1 MTGIA
6 PSYEL
11 DAGARRAAPTL
22 ETQLGDPFDD
32 GAVTFE
38 AIARNE
44 DASRLT
50 PAVRSLCDA
59 WGVGAELVPLAL
71 GGRRD
76 STVRLVSQLRPLFRR
91 DLSLAVD
98 LVVAPLAVMNAALAA
113 GDANQQADLARR
125 IGSGERIGAVLAG
138 SDAAAP
144 ARGIRVRAIHG
155 GWLADGESPLVVSA
169 DAPVWALPARAGG
182 ASEALALCDAASDVG
197 VDVAPWVE
205 TVGLRGTRFG
215 VSTVRAVLPAN
226 AVLQDEGGSRALE
239 RARAETS
246 AIVAALM
253 VGAVDTAVH
262 LAVPYASGRRL
273 YRGTV
278 LDIPHARSLLAD
290 VHTDLL
296 IADAL
301 ASRVVAESDAGTID
315 EAAASASVYLVPQ
328 LLGDAM
334 RALSVLFGSTF
345 YARVEPYAVFETFV
359 RDVGSLSL
367 LGLGTPRSLD
377 PCAAALDSWGDR
389 PLRVAAG
396 SGDLHDAAEPMAQRR
411 AAFTGRVRSADR
423 TDAAAT
429 RRLAREAAILIAA
442 DACIDLRRSGA
453 RPATDEWL
461 AAALVRLGTRL
472 TGRKESLPEASIE
485 SAVDDL
491 TSCVESSLSLTLER
505 VPVFGR

>member
-11 DAGARRAAPTL
+11 DTGHAPAAPTL
-22 ETQLGDPFDD
+22 EAQLGDPFHD

-38 AIARNE
+38 TIVANE

-59 WGVGAELVPLAL
+59 LGVGAELVPAVL
-71 GGRRD
+71 GGRRT
-76 STVRLVSQLRPLFRR
+76 SATRLVSQLRPLFRR
-91 DLSLAVD
+91 DVSLAVD
-98 LVVAPLAVMNAALAA
+98 LAVAPLSVMNAALAA
-113 GDANQQADLARR
+113 GDARQRSDLAGR
-125 IGSGERIGAVLAG
+125 ISAGERVGAVLADP
-138 SDAAAP
+138 DAYAP
-144 ARGIRVRAIHG
+144 ARGVRVRAIND
-155 GWLADGESPLVVSA
+155 GWLADGESPLVASA
-169 DAPVWALPARAGG
+169 DAALWALPVRVAAG
-182 ASEALALCDAASDVG
+182 EALVLCDTADGG

-215 VSTVRAVLPAN
+215 IATVRSVLPTGD
-226 AVLQDEGGSRALE
+226 VLISDDGSRAVE
-239 RARAETS
+239 RARAETA

-253 VGAVDTAVH
+253 IGAVDTAVH
-262 LAVPYASGRRL
+262 LALPYAVGRRL

-301 ASRVVAESDAGTID
+301 ATKVVAELDAGRFD
-315 EAAASASVYLVPQ
+315 ETAAAASAYLVPQ

-345 YARVEPYAVFETFV
+345 YARVEPYEIFETFV

-367 LGLGTPRSLD
+367 LGIGTVRSL
-377 PCAAALDSWGDR
+377 
-389 PLRVAAG
+389 G
-396 SGDLHDAAEPMAQRR
+396 SL
-411 AAFTGRVRSADR
+411 T
-423 TDAAAT
+423 
-429 RRLAREAAILIAA
+429 REAALGIAV
-442 DACIDLRRSGA
+442 DACVGLRGTGA
-453 RPATDEWL
+453 GPASDEWL
-461 AAALVRLGTRL
+461 AAAHVRLGTRL
-472 TGRKESLPEASIE
+472 TGRKASLPEASIE

-505 VPVFGR
+505 VPIFGR